1 MAESRWSDEH
11 TWVARL
17 NDDRETLQAR
27 LTPDQMRELGR
38 LVAMIDDPVQ
48 ADFLVVYGSVARDT
62 HREDSDIDIY
72 FEATYLPRRIN
83 IREQGPGRLFHGYGM
98 PQGVL
103 LDNLRSGK
111 DFAFSLIDEALVF
124 VDRGPFRA
132 LLTAHD
138 EEELTE
144 T

>member
-1 MAESRWSDEH
+1 MAESRWSGEQA
-11 TWVARL
+11 WVTRL
-17 NDDRETLQAR
+17 NEDRETLQAR

-48 ADFLVVYGSVARDT
+48 ADFLVVYGSVARGT
-62 HREDSDIDIY
+62 HGDASDIDIY
-72 FEATYLPRRIN
+72 FEASYLPRRIN
-83 IREQGPGRLFHGYGM
+83 IREQSPGRLFHGYGM
-98 PQGVL
+98 PRGVL

-124 VDRGPFRA
+124 VDRGAFRE
-132 LLTAHD
+132 LLIVRD